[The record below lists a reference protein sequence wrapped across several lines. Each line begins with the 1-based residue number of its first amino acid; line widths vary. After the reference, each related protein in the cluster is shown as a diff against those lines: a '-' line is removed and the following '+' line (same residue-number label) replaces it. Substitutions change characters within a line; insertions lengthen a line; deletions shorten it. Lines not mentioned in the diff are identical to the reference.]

1 MFQCLQ
7 KGIKIIKIYFVLAF
21 LENFFSLTEF
31 IIFFYKDK
39 LRSFKNDPKLI
50 KKEVFFLN
58 IMEMIMNS
66 F

>member
-50 KKEVFFLN
+50 KKEVFF
-58 IMEMIMNS
+58 
-66 F
+66 